1 MKNRRGCRRKQGENK
16 MNNQFG
22 RFCGVGVLFAVG
34 GALLDGTITLGG
46 SLFEGLFFSI
56 LS

>member
-1 MKNRRGCRRKQGENK
+1 MKNRRGCRRKQGEKK

-22 RFCGVGVLFAVG
+22 RFCGVGVLFADG
-34 GALLDGTITLGG
+34 GALLDGTMTLGG
-46 SLFEGLFFSI
+46 SLFEGLFFSV